1 MRIIISGGSG
11 MVGSLLSRELA
22 KDGHEVI
29 ILSRSPD
36 KNRDQFGQ
44 DIQVVGWDG
53 KSAAGWGTLVDGT
66 DAIVNL
72 AGENLAGESLIPSR
86 WTASRKRKILESRIQ
101 PGHAIVEAVQ
111 QARTKPKLLI
121 QSSAVGYYGPRG
133 DEKITE
139 DARPKDD
146 FLSQVCV
153 QWEDSTK
160 AVEAAGV
167 RRAVIR
173 TGVILDD
180 QQGSL
185 PRMILPFKFFV
196 GGPFG
201 SGKQWIS
208 YISIFDAVKGIRFL
222 LEAEKA
228 TGVYNLTA
236 PNPVTNREF
245 ESAIGKVTNRPSWFP
260 VPAFLMKLLF
270 GELSTVLLD
279 GQRVLPERLSQA
291 GFQFDHPTAVSA
303 LQAVLKR

>member
-36 KNRDQFGQ
+36 KNRDRFGQ
-44 DIQVVGWDG
+44 GIQVVGWDG
-53 KSAAGWGTLVDGT
+53 KSAAGWGTLIDGA

-86 WTASRKRKILESRIQ
+86 WTDTRKRKILESRIQ

-121 QSSAVGYYGPRG
+121 QSSAVGYYGPRS

-139 DARPKDD
+139 DASPKDD

-160 AVEAAGV
+160 AVEEAGV

-173 TGVILDD
+173 LGVILDD

-185 PRMILPFKFFV
+185 PRMILPFKLFV
-196 GGPFG
+196 GGPIG

-222 LEAEKA
+222 LENETTA
-228 TGVYNLTA
+228 GVFNLTA
-236 PNPVTNREF
+236 PNPATNKEF

-291 GFQFDHPTAVSA
+291 GFQFEHPDAVSA
-303 LQAVLKR
+303 LRAVLKR

>member
-44 DIQVVGWDG
+44 EIQVVGWDG
-53 KSAAGWGTLVDGT
+53 KSAAGWGALVDGA

-86 WTASRKRKILESRIQ
+86 WTDTRKRKILESRIQ

-111 QARTKPKLLI
+111 QAKNKPKLLI
-121 QSSAVGYYGPRG
+121 QSSAVGYYGPCG

-160 AVEAAGV
+160 AV
-167 RRAVIR
+167 
-173 TGVILDD
+173 
-180 QQGSL
+180 
-185 PRMILPFKFFV
+185 
-196 GGPFG
+196 
-201 SGKQWIS
+201 
-208 YISIFDAVKGIRFL
+208 
-222 LEAEKA
+222 
-228 TGVYNLTA
+228 
-236 PNPVTNREF
+236 
-245 ESAIGKVTNRPSWFP
+245 
-260 VPAFLMKLLF
+260 
-270 GELSTVLLD
+270 
-279 GQRVLPERLSQA
+279 
-291 GFQFDHPTAVSA
+291 
-303 LQAVLKR
+303 